1 MKIQL
6 VALSS
11 VALLVTSVDGLAQGN
26 QSHDHSQ
33 PPSSSNAT
41 EQLVSG
47 VVFVDKNRNGIRE
60 QRENGVRGVSV
71 SNGIEVV
78 QTNGRGEYQIGLA
91 PESVLFISKP
101 EKFDVRLDENNLPQ
115 IYYLHYP
122 NGTPA
127 VADWQYDVIEPTGPL
142 PDSIDFALTPS
153 KVETR
158 FNAMAFADPQAKSE
172 EDQDMVREDVV
183 NELVGNPFQALFGI
197 VAGDVV
203 NDTLSLYDRHNRMFS
218 QIGIPMWNVPGNHD
232 INFESPNPRYATQ
245 TFTKHF
251 GPTYY
256 SFDYGDVHVVALNN
270 VQYKGK
276 DQGRY
281 DNTVYR
287 GYIPEEQLQ
296 WLKNDL
302 KYVSKDKLI
311 LITTHIPLVTYA
323 LDGKGNRY
331 DMGDNINTVN
341 LEELIDI
348 LKPFDNIYAI
358 AGHDTSNSWKVEV
371 NHTHGWYGT
380 PWIAHTLAEVRGNG
394 WTRGPRD
401 ERDVRA
407 ATMQDGNPNGYY
419 LLRIDGTKVEPR
431 FIPSGQKGNLQQR
444 MRIVLDPLL
453 EGTTNYN
460 GEVIAINRGKLQPG
474 TKVVVNLFD
483 GGERD
488 SVELSLD
495 DAPLVPMTNVLRTDP
510 FMERQHAK
518 FEGTPD
524 AFSSPAPSSHIWE
537 YRLPANL
544 APGLHKV
551 VVASEDEFGQQA
563 IDSFTFELLAD

>member
-1 MKIQL
+1 MRHH
-6 VALSS
+6 
-11 VALLVTSVDGLAQGN
+11 LLVFASVVCLAASAESFAHGN
-26 QSHDHSQ
+26 QKHEHHE
-33 PPSSSNAT
+33 PALNTGERELAK
-41 EQLVSG
+41 G
-47 VVFVDKNRNGIRE
+47 VVFVDKNRNGLRDRGE
-60 QRENGVRGVSV
+60 RGVRGVSV
-71 SNGIEVV
+71 SNGIDVV
-78 QTNGRGEYQIGLA
+78 QTNGRGEYRIELA
-91 PESVLFISKP
+91 PESILFISKP
-101 EKFDVRLDENNLPQ
+101 AEFDVRVDENNLPQ
-115 IYYLHYP
+115 MYYLHYP

-153 KVETR
+153 KVESR
-158 FNAMAFADPQAKSE
+158 FNAMAFADPQARSE

-183 NELVGNPFQALFGI
+183 NELIGNPFDALFGI

-203 NDTLSLYDRHNRMFS
+203 NDTLSLYERHNQMFS
-218 QIGIPMWNVPGNHD
+218 QIGIPMWNLPGNHD
-232 INFESPNPRYATQ
+232 INFESPTDQYSTQ
-245 TFTKHF
+245 TFSKHF

-256 SFDYGDVHVVALNN
+256 SFDYGQVHVVALNN

-276 DQGRY
+276 DQGRF
-281 DNTVYR
+281 DNTIYR
-287 GYIPEEQLQ
+287 GYISEAQLE
-296 WLKNDL
+296 WLRNDL
-302 KYVSKDKLI
+302 RYVSKDKLI
-311 LITTHIPLVTYA
+311 LIATHIPLLTYA

-341 LEELIDI
+341 LDKLIEI
-348 LKPFDNIYAI
+348 LKPFDRIYAI
-358 AGHDTSNSWKVEV
+358 AGHDTSNSWKVEI
-371 NHTHGWYGT
+371 NHTHGWFGT

-419 LLRIDGTKVEPR
+419 VLRVDGTKVQPR
-431 FIPSGQKGNLQQR
+431 FIPAGQKGNLQQR

-453 EGTTNYN
+453 AGTTDTN
-460 GEVIAINRGKLQPG
+460 GDVVAINRGLLQTG

-488 SVELSLD
+488 RVELSLD
-495 DAPLVPMTNVLRTDP
+495 DQPLVPMQNVLRTDP
-510 FMERQHAK
+510 FMERQRAK
-518 FEGTPD
+518 FSGTPD

-537 YRLPANL
+537 YELPANL

-551 VVASEDEFGQQA
+551 VVVSEDEFGQQA
-563 IDSFTFELLAD
+563 MDTLSFELL